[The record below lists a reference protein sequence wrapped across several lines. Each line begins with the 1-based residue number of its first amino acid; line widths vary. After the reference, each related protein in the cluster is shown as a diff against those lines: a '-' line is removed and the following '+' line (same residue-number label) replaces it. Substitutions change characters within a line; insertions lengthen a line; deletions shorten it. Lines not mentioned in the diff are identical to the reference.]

1 MDTVEVV
8 LLTLLVLNG
17 IALTVLVLLQQG
29 KGADAGASFGAGA
42 SNTILG
48 SSGSASLFTKLTA
61 YLAIGFFVITFALA
75 YTARERAD
83 AAQSLGIPQSSE
95 QATLPSL
102 DGAEDGTQDGAG
114 EGILDAAD
122 ALEGE
127 LEEATD
133 APEGSDIPNL

>member
-48 SSGSASLFTKLTA
+48 SSGSASLFTKLPA

-102 DGAEDGTQDGAG
+102 DGAEDGTQDGA
-114 EGILDAAD
+114 A
-122 ALEGE
+122 
-127 LEEATD
+127 
-133 APEGSDIPNL
+133 